1 MLEKIL
7 GNDMK
12 DFGECSRRFRG
23 VFKKIPGDAPE
34 DLGNVRAD
42 SGECLER
49 FRGMLKQILGNVQ
62 KDSGESKFRFIS

>member
-1 MLEKIL
+1 MFE
-7 GNDMK
+7 
-12 DFGECSRRFRG
+12 
-23 VFKKIPGDAPE
+23 KIPGDAPE

-62 KDSGESKFRFIS
+62 KDSGESKLRFIS